1 MLFYTLCMAKWKAYY
16 YYIKEVL
23 AGQGRG
29 YDVDGD
35 YHDLPAPLKCPVD
48 GCRIWTWAK
57 YEGCESDYE
66 IYCVRHKWQIGVP
79 YREMAQQP
87 SRWREAIAHLQ
98 QTIARR
104 DQEE

>member
-16 YYIKEVL
+16 HYIKEVL

-66 IYCVRHKWQIGVP
+66 IYCVRHKW
-79 YREMAQQP
+79 EN
-87 SRWREAIAHLQ
+87 WRDIPRDGPA
-98 QTIARR
+98 ARR
-104 DQEE
+104 MAGSDSPPAPSDRKPRP